1 MTDELRPDAVRE
13 AFRRRRGHWNDDWE
27 AMLGYSPAYVAA
39 YLEFSAYVADR
50 GTLTPKFR
58 ELVYVAT
65 NCTPTHM
72 FEKGLRNHARQA
84 LELGAT
90 PAELFSVVATV
101 SAIGIYSYL
110 LVAESVAAL
119 VPGAAGNADTAAVDR
134 VKADHAALFGTV
146 MAGVAPGI
154 ELAGIELD
162 SDFYASWLNFAA
174 APIRG
179 PRAALSVK
187 DAHLIALAVH
197 AQCTQLNAA
206 SVHQHAAAALA
217 HGASADEVLD
227 IGRLISSMGIHAMVF
242 ALPVITDLAA
252 RGDEHGDFPRL

>member
-1 MTDELRPDAVRE
+1 MKNELGPDAVRE

-27 AMLGYSPAYVAA
+27 AMLAYSPAYVAA
-39 YLEFSAYVADR
+39 YLDFSAYVADR
-50 GTLTPKFR
+50 GTLSPKFR

-84 LELGAT
+84 LALGAT
-90 PAELFSVVATV
+90 PAELCSVVATV
-101 SAIGIYSYL
+101 SAMGIFSYL
-110 LVAESVAAL
+110 LIADSVAAL
-119 VPGAAGNADTAAVDR
+119 VPGAAANADRTAIER
-134 VKADHAALFGTV
+134 VKADHAAWFGNM
-146 MAGVAPGI
+146 MAGSRAQL
-154 ELAGIELD
+154 ERAGIELD
-162 SDFYASWLNFAA
+162 SDFYACWLNFAA

-179 PRAALSVK
+179 SHAALSVK

-197 AQCTQLNAA
+197 AQCTQLNPEG
-206 SVHQHAAAALA
+206 VRQHAAAALA

-242 ALPVITDLAA
+242 ALPVITDLVA
-252 RGDEHGDFPRL
+252 RGG

>member
-1 MTDELRPDAVRE
+1 MKNELGPDAVRE

-27 AMLGYSPAYVAA
+27 AMLAYSPDYVAA
-39 YLEFSAYVADR
+39 YLDFSAYVADR
-50 GTLTPKFR
+50 GTLSPKFR

-72 FEKGLRNHARQA
+72 FERGLRNHARQA

-90 PAELFSVVATV
+90 TAELCSVVATV

-110 LVAESVAAL
+110 LIAEAVAAL
-119 VPGAAGNADTAAVDR
+119 VPGVAGNADTAAIDR
-134 VKADHAALFGTV
+134 VKADHAAWFGKV
-146 MAGVAPGI
+146 MAEAAPGI
-154 ELAGIELD
+154 ELD
-162 SDFYASWLNFAA
+162 NDFYASWLNFAA

-197 AQCTQLNAA
+197 AQCTQLNPAG
-206 SVHQHAAAALA
+206 VRQHAAAALA

-242 ALPVITDLAA
+242 ALPVITELVAK
-252 RGDEHGDFPRL
+252 GDQHGDFPRV